1 MEKKKLSNAQL
12 TKRMQNAVL
21 FVERTK
27 TTEEIYFFDKGLR
40 LIVTEDYAIV
50 ETGFHRHVFN
60 YITSSGAS
68 QPCVFIRQ
76 FIDIAKKT
84 AFEHKDILDSQ
95 KGGYSYSKLFEVLK
109 KQEDQ
114 AEFNICWYVDLWLFN
129 IFNPLYSIGTN
140 EASSFLVYENY
151 LHNMARS
158 RVILEEKQEDLTNKG
173 FIAKVTGLMQDF
185 ANDMQERVVFH
196 KLTDEERLKQEAQAL
211 ENDADDELL
220 KQQMEKEQEQQ
231 KD

>member
-1 MEKKKLSNAQL
+1 MKKKKLSNAQL
-12 TKRMQNAVL
+12 TKRIQQAVV

-40 LIVTEDYAIV
+40 LIVTEDYAVV
-50 ETGFHRHVFN
+50 ETGWHRHVFN
-60 YITSSGAS
+60 YITSGGLS
-68 QPCVFIRQ
+68 QPCIFVRQ
-76 FIDIAKKT
+76 FIEIANK
-84 AFEHKDILDSQ
+84 AQSEHGDILDPE
-95 KGGYSYSKLFEVLK
+95 KGFSYSKLFEVLK

-158 RVILEEKQEDLTNKG
+158 RVILEEKKEDVTNKD

-196 KLTDEERLKQEAQAL
+196 KLTDEERLKQEVQAL

-220 KQQMEKEQEQQ
+220 KQQMEKE
-231 KD
+231 

>member
-84 AFEHKDILDSQ
+84 AFEHKDILDAQ

-109 KQEDQ
+109 KKEDQ
-114 AEFNICWYVDLWLFN
+114 SEYNICWYVDLWLFN
-129 IFNPLYSIGTN
+129 IFNPLFSIGASET
-140 EASSFLVYENY
+140 SSFLVYEAY
-151 LHNMARS
+151 LHNMARA
-158 RVILEEKQEDLTNKG
+158 RAILEEKQEDLTNKG

-185 ANDMQERVVFH
+185 ANDMQERVVFP
-196 KLTDEERLKQEAQAL
+196 KLTDEERLKQETQAL
-211 ENDADDELL
+211 E
-220 KQQMEKEQEQQ
+220 EKENEEFVNEQL
-231 KD
+231 KKEKENE